1 MSATQKKC
9 DMKRVQHE
17 ASSEKLQHEKSGRV
31 KYAKHAQ
38 EQGTRV
44 HKWITGRPLTDRYTL
59 VALCSWIIVIGDLK

>member
-1 MSATQKKC
+1 MKKCNTNKVQHVMSATQKKC

-38 EQGTRV
+38 E
-44 HKWITGRPLTDRYTL
+44 
-59 VALCSWIIVIGDLK
+59 

>member
-38 EQGTRV
+38 E
-44 HKWITGRPLTDRYTL
+44 
-59 VALCSWIIVIGDLK
+59 